1 MLFVDIMGKLYYIC
15 IKVSKLSH
23 WDEHKEP
30 SPCVLRYVEKN
41 TMDIS
46 EEKLKY
52 LFRFI
57 DEFIYDSID
66 EVLNDS
72 QTDPHYSAVVVSNI
86 IKCYID
92 LEKELGTQLPYID
105 VETFFEFNGYSKQEY
120 KKFEKSRQKESKYYK
135 DIQYESAQGKCTGDK
150 CTGDGSLCY
159 RNNRS

>member
-1 MLFVDIMGKLYYIC
+1 
-15 IKVSKLSH
+15 
-23 WDEHKEP
+23 
-30 SPCVLRYVEKN
+30 
-41 TMDIS
+41 MDIS

-92 LEKELGTQLPYID
+92 LEKELNTQLPYID

-135 DIQYESAQGKCTGDK
+135 DIQYESAQGKCTGDECTGDE
-150 CTGDGSLCY
+150 CTGDGSLC
-159 RNNRS
+159 